1 MKAVC
6 PNNPDHKEFITSA
19 HEVHDWVVDQ
29 NGEFIKDICCTEISA
44 RPNIDNTWICNSCR
58 EIAVVSN

>member
-1 MKAVC
+1 MKAIC

-29 NGEFIKDICCTEISA
+29 NGTFIKDLCCIETSA
-44 RPNIDNTWICNSCR
+44 GPNIDNTWTCISCR
-58 EIAVVSN
+58 AIAIVK